1 MVIEP
6 IEEETEDATLDYE
19 ALIRLYAWLID
30 RDDMMIGDRHVFDII
45 REDAEKQ
52 RFVTADQFQ
61 NWVNSL
67 IYQTDYYKN
76 GSDGRFGKDQQ
87 WYEGEEG
94 EGWSGRRRGLVKVQ
108 EQMIRDELLNLG
120 LEWTESQILK
130 AARIAWQESMD
141 EEDIRRFLAGGGE
154 GSPVQFG
161 EDVEGGTTQAEL
173 RTQILGIY
181 DNYLIDPDDNVIDEW
196 ARRAYIGNETEQLDL
211 LRSLLGEQAE
221 DLYPA
226 VAERIRAGRSPLD
239 ILGSYGSIFYS
250 IMGYQ
255 AKWKDEH
262 RKLALDILSGD
273 QKEDGTYTPLNAN
286 SFAYRIRTSPEADY
300 NPNIFNETMDFVNTM
315 GTLMGQTT
323 RI

>member
-19 ALIRLYAWLID
+19 ALMRLYNWLLD

-94 EGWSGRRRGLVKVQ
+94 EGWSGRRRALVKN
-108 EQMIRDELLNLG
+108 EERMIRDELLNLG

-173 RTQILGIY
+173 RTEILGIY

-196 ARRAYIGNETEQLDL
+196 ARRAYIGDETEQLDL
-211 LRSLLGEQAE
+211 LRSLLGEQACL
-221 DLYPA
+221 LY
-226 VAERIRAGRSPLD
+226 
-239 ILGSYGSIFYS
+239 
-250 IMGYQ
+250 
-255 AKWKDEH
+255 
-262 RKLALDILSGD
+262 
-273 QKEDGTYTPLNAN
+273 
-286 SFAYRIRTSPEADY
+286 TSPSPRDR
-300 NPNIFNETMDFVNTM
+300 
-315 GTLMGQTT
+315 T
-323 RI
+323 RSRMPSSA